1 MTATVVSYLQLA
13 HSERHPVTGVPS
25 AKVIHSF
32 GRADTVDRDALA
44 RLVASISR
52 FLDPGQAIAAA
63 HTGQIEVLDSR
74 RFGGAW
80 VLDQL
85 WDRLGVGAALRRVA
99 AGRRIEGGAAERVL
113 FALVAQRALEPG
125 SKLAAT
131 GWVAERVA
139 IADCLGFSD
148 DSAYAAMDFLL
159 DALDEIAARIFD
171 SVAHLLNLDVDI
183 VFVDTTSTYWEVD
196 GADEWADLRPEPEI
210 DDGVG
215 KAVEGGARR
224 FGKSKDH
231 RDDLPQV
238 VIAMAVTRDG
248 IPVRC
253 WTFPGS
259 ESDQR
264 IIRTVKDDLG
274 AWQLRRLVWVADAG
288 FASAA
293 NRAYLTRG
301 GGHYIHAE
309 KLRHTNAEAAAALA
323 RPGRYHDVADNLRV
337 KEVRVAPGGG
347 TADGARA
354 ERFVVC
360 HNPDAAARDAGV
372 RERLIEHLQGLIDGS
387 DTWSNRRRDELV
399 GSLKN
404 KPGLRRLLRRTK
416 TGLLRID
423 RAAAQR
429 EAHYD
434 GKWLLRTSDPTLTAE
449 DLAAAYKQLLAVE
462 RGWRDCKSS
471 LGLRPVYHHR
481 EDRIRAH
488 VQLCW
493 LALLL
498 IRVAETRAGDT
509 WRNLRH
515 ELDRMHLVTLATAD
529 GRVAQR
535 SATTSDQKTILAAL
549 DLPEP
554 PRYLDFTPG
563 VEAARQ
569 LSHTLRSPGR
579 VVTRPKPAHP
589 ALRRSCHEIPRSVC
603 SLTPEVGP
611 VQDRRQEQQQHDL
624 TVDPDSAEPRD
635 QSQQSAEQDEQDGR
649 THPVASAED
658 CSHDHDRHERNDNYK
673 PEHQNIL
680 LQQPFGFSVRY

>member
-1 MTATVVSYLQLA
+1 VYLRETKRRNRDGSTVSYLQLA

-25 AKVIHSF
+25 AKVIHNF
-32 GRADTVDRDALA
+32 GRAEAVDRDALA

-52 FLDPGQAIAAA
+52 FLDPAQAIAAA
-63 HTGQIEVLDSR
+63 HTGEIDILDSR

-80 VLDQL
+80 VLDRL
-85 WDRLGVGAALRRVA
+85 WERLGVGAALRRVA
-99 AGRRIEGGAAERVL
+99 AERRLDAATVERVL

-139 IADCLGFSD
+139 IAGCAGFSD
-148 DSAYAAMDFLL
+148 DAAYRAMDFLL
-159 DALDEIAARIFD
+159 DALGEIAAQIFD
-171 SVAHLLNLDVDI
+171 AVAHLLNLDVDI

-196 GADEWADLRPEPEI
+196 VPDDLADLQPEPQP
-210 DDGVG
+210 DDDTS
-215 KAVEGGARR
+215 KPVECAARR

-253 WTFPGS
+253 WTFAGS

-264 IIRTVKDDLG
+264 IMRTVKDDLG
-274 AWQLRRLVWVADAG
+274 SWNLHRLVWVADAG

-309 KLRHTNAEAAAALA
+309 KLRHTNTEAAAALA
-323 RPGRYHDVADNLRV
+323 RAGRYHDVADNLRV
-337 KEVRVAPGGG
+337 KEIRVAPGGG
-347 TADGARA
+347 NTEGARA
-354 ERFVVC
+354 QRFVVC
-360 HNPDAAARDAGV
+360 HNPDAADRDAAV
-372 RERLIEHLQGLIDGS
+372 RQRLIEHLSGLIDGS
-387 DTWSNRRRDELV
+387 DTWPNSKRDEFV
-399 GSLKN
+399 GSLKG
-404 KPGLRRLLRRTK
+404 KPGLRRLLRRTT

-423 RAAAQR
+423 RAAAAR

-434 GKWLLRTSDPTLTAE
+434 GKWLLRTSDLTLTPE

-462 RGWRDCKSS
+462 RGWRDCKTS

-498 IRVAETRAGDT
+498 IRVTETRTGDT

-515 ELDRMHLVTLATAD
+515 QLDRMHLVTFATAD

-535 SATTSDQKTILAAL
+535 SALTGDQKTILAAL

-554 PRYLDFTPG
+554 PKYLDFTPG
-563 VEAARQ
+563 TDAAI
-569 LSHTLRSPGR
+569 
-579 VVTRPKPAHP
+579 A
-589 ALRRSCHEIPRSVC
+589 
-603 SLTPEVGP
+603 
-611 VQDRRQEQQQHDL
+611 D
-624 TVDPDSAEPRD
+624 
-635 QSQQSAEQDEQDGR
+635 
-649 THPVASAED
+649 
-658 CSHDHDRHERNDNYK
+658 
-673 PEHQNIL
+673 
-680 LQQPFGFSVRY
+680 